1 MLIVLR
7 CPPTAEAATVAA
19 STRIATTAIPPSVTA
34 FLIRSL
40 LEGLGSTTTIG
51 IPTGGAGRPY
61 AAPQLESRRCGVRF
75 RAAGCGRAT
84 SSRLSD
90 ETRRALDSS
99 ARGDACRPRRCDAR
113 LVRKVLAIRAPG
125 RDQG

>member
-61 AAPQLESRRCGVRF
+61 AAPQLESRPCRVRF
-75 RAAGCGRAT
+75 RAAGSGRAT

-90 ETRRALDSS
+90 ETLAERSIHPPGVMPAGH
-99 ARGDACRPRRCDAR
+99 AGAT
-113 LVRKVLAIRAPG
+113 LVS
-125 RDQG
+125 